1 VDLDPTPEQA
11 AIAEAVGHL
20 LAGAAGPE
28 RAIRLAA
35 EGAYDGELERTLEEA
50 GFLDA
55 ALETGPLEALLVVEA
70 VARAAGVAAVGAGAL
85 VAPLVAGRRLPG
97 PVALAEAPGL
107 VRFGAHAR
115 SLLLR
120 DGEAA
125 RAIALVPGDVLPVRS
140 KFGYPMGRLP
150 AGLASRGEVLGPG
163 SGERLLAWWRVA
175 LAAEA
180 VGAMQ
185 AALDTTLA
193 YAKRRRQFGRA
204 IGSFQALQHRLA
216 HCAVLV
222 EGSRWLAYEAA
233 AAGAPAEAAATAAA
247 HATAAAGV
255 LFAETHQLS
264 GAMGF
269 TREHPLHV
277 WSMRLVALRL
287 EAGGPDAHRRAAAS
301 ARWLR
306 DAAGRAP

>member
-1 VDLDPTPEQA
+1 VDFAASPEQA
-11 AIAEAVGHL
+11 AIVEAVERL
-20 LAGAAGPE
+20 LAGAAGPD
-28 RAIRLAA
+28 RAIALARKG
-35 EGAYDGELERTLEEA
+35 EYDAALDRALEEA
-50 GFLDA
+50 GFADTL
-55 ALETGPLEALLVVEA
+55 LETGPLEAALVVEA
-70 VARAAGVAAVGAGAL
+70 VARAAGVVAIGAGTL
-85 VAPLVAGRRLPG
+85 VAPCVTGRRLPG
-97 PVALAEAPGL
+97 PVALARAEDGGL
-107 VRFGAHAR
+107 VRFAAHAR
-115 SLLLR
+115 TLLLVEG
-120 DGEAA
+120 DLA
-125 RAIALVPGDVLPVRS
+125 RVVPLGPGDALAVRS
-140 KFGYPMGRLP
+140 GFGYPMGRLR
-150 AGLASRGEVLGPG
+150 AGLGSHGERLAPG

-175 LAAEA
+175 LVAES

-185 AALDTTLA
+185 AALDTTVS

-204 IGSFQALQHRLA
+204 IGSFQAVQHRLA

-269 TREHPLHV
+269 TREHALHV

-287 EAGGPDAHRRAAAS
+287 EAGGPDAHRRAAAG

-306 DAAGRAP
+306 A

>member
-1 VDLDPTPEQA
+1 VDFEASPEQA
-11 AIAEAVGHL
+11 AIAAAVERL

-28 RAIRLAA
+28 RAIRLAR
-35 EGAYDGELERTLEEA
+35 EQGYDTELEHALDDA
-50 GFLDA
+50 GFLDTALA
-55 ALETGPLEALLVVEA
+55 AGPLEAAQVVEA
-70 VARAAGVAAVGAGAL
+70 VARGAGVVAIGAGAL
-85 VAPLVAGRRLPG
+85 VAPCVAGRRLPG
-97 PVALAEAPGL
+97 PVALAQAGAGGP
-107 VRFGAHAR
+107 VRF
-115 SLLLR
+115 
-120 DGEAA
+120 AA
-125 RAIALVPGDVLPVRS
+125 RARTLLRVDGDVATAIPLAPGDAQGVRS
-140 KFGYPMGRLP
+140 DFGYPMGRLR
-150 AGLASRGEVLGPG
+150 AGLGAGAEPLGAG

-204 IGSFQALQHRLA
+204 IASFQAVQHRLA

-222 EGSRWLAYEAA
+222 EGSRWLCYEAA
-233 AAGAPAEAAATAAA
+233 AGGAPAEAAATAAA
-247 HATAAAGV
+247 HAATAAGA

-269 TREHPLHV
+269 TREHALHV
-277 WSMRLVALRL
+277 WSLRLVALRL
-287 EAGGPDAHRRAAAS
+287 EAGGPDAHRRAAAE

-306 DAAGRAP
+306 S